1 MNLKQLMVSQPIG
14 LVKKRPL
21 GPLPTRNNLKLLL
34 VTQSPKIRRS
44 SANVFPTRNYAGRSA
59 QVALR
64 IGLSS
69 KTLVLGTLDDPKWG
83 QKHDLIF
90 DRAILNEVCWVLKEM
105 S

>member
-14 LVKKRPL
+14 LVKKLPL

-34 VTQSPKIRRS
+34 VSHSPKIRRS
-44 SANVFPTRNYAGRSA
+44 SANVFPARNYAGRSP

-69 KTLVLGTLDDPKWG
+69 KTLVLGTLDEPKWG
-83 QKHDLIF
+83 QKHALIF
-90 DRAILNEVCWVLKEM
+90 
-105 S
+105 